1 MNSADTQLVK
11 EFLLQLQQDICI
23 GIESLDS
30 QAQFKTD
37 QWDREEG
44 GTGISRVISN
54 GDVIEKG
61 GVNFSH
67 VFGKSM
73 PASATALR
81 PELAGRA
88 FQAMGVSLVIHPLN
102 PHAPTSHANFRMF
115 VAEKENEVRRETNL
129 EVGKKTK
136 DEGGGTA
143 VEAKEED
150 DGASFAEK
158 FANFF

>member
-11 EFLLQLQQDICI
+11 EFLLQLQQAICM

-102 PHAPTSHANFRMF
+102 PHAPPSPPYH
-115 VAEKENEVRRETNL
+115 L
-129 EVGKKTK
+129 H
-136 DEGGGTA
+136 
-143 VEAKEED
+143 
-150 DGASFAEK
+150 
-158 FANFF
+158 